1 MARWEDAKKAAM
13 QVLGPKGKIPEWSK
27 TLSKA
32 IEESTEAWQA
42 FKAARTSLKDALDV
56 QDKKFDKYLAAL
68 RADVDALN
76 KDSLGLDPKN
86 KEDAQK
92 IAAARKPLMKYAN
105 SALHEGEG
113 ATKDLKKLS
122 TVVKS
127 VMSSPAP
134 PGHDV

>member
-1 MARWEDAKKAAM
+1 VCGARPRGDG
-13 QVLGPKGKIPEWSK
+13 VLLELATTHRLLRNELGWSQR
-27 TLSKA
+27 
-32 IEESTEAWQA
+32 ERWRVAWA
-42 FKAARTSLKDALDV
+42 SIKDALDV

-68 RADVDALN
+68 RTDVDALN

-105 SALHEGEG
+105 SVLHESEG

-127 VMSSPAP
+127 VMGSPAP